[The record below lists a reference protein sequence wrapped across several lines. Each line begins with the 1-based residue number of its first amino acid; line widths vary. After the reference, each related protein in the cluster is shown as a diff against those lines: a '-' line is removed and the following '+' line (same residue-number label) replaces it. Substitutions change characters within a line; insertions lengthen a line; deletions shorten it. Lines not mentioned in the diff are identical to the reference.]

1 VESQAHMDER
11 IMEQA
16 LRWHAATARDDCDW
30 QKLTE
35 WLETSPLHQRAYDE
49 VALLEDQITRQR
61 QQLRDAAGI
70 ASTSTLRP
78 AHRARG
84 IWWSFAAA
92 ASVIIAV
99 LVAGRPPLFQT
110 GGEEIV
116 VAEAGSSRAVSLD
129 GGVQVIL
136 APGSTLRI
144 SGRHDQRIRLDG
156 AAWFDV
162 PHDPRRELVIEA
174 GAYQVRDIGTR
185 FEVLSAADQFKVA
198 VAEGEVGV
206 VIPGLAQPASV
217 RAGQHLLVA
226 GSPPI
231 AEYGDV
237 AAEDVAG
244 WRTGRLVF
252 RNEPLSM
259 VAAQLGRHAGLTV
272 TVDPSIAQRRF
283 SGVLVI
289 GDGSQ
294 LVAEL
299 GRIMGL
305 SEQRAGPV
313 VHLSAADVQPAS
325 R

>member
-1 VESQAHMDER
+1 MDER

-30 QKLTE
+30 ERLTQ

-49 VALLEDQITRQR
+49 VALLEDRIARQR

-70 ASTSTLRP
+70 AAPSRLR
-78 AHRARG
+78 ASRRSRG
-84 IWWSFAAA
+84 WWSFAAA
-92 ASVIIAV
+92 ASLVIAV
-99 LVAGRPPLFQT
+99 LIAGRPLLFRT

-116 VAEAGSSRAVSLD
+116 VAEAGSSRAVLLD
-129 GGVQVIL
+129 GGVQVVL
-136 APGSTLRI
+136 APGSTLQI
-144 SGRHDQRIRLDG
+144 SGRHDRRIRLDG

-162 PHDPRRELVIEA
+162 PHDPRRELLIEA
-174 GAYQVRDIGTR
+174 GPYQVRDIGTR
-185 FEVLSAADQFKVA
+185 FEMLSAAGQFKVA
-198 VAEGEVGV
+198 VAEGELSV
-206 VIPGLAQPASV
+206 VLPGLAQPASV

-259 VAAQLGRHAGLTV
+259 VAAQLGRHAGVTV

-294 LVAEL
+294 LVSEL
-299 GRIMGL
+299 GGIMGL
-305 SEQRAGPV
+305 SEQRAGSV
-313 VHLSAADVQPAS
+313 VHLSAAGVQPAG